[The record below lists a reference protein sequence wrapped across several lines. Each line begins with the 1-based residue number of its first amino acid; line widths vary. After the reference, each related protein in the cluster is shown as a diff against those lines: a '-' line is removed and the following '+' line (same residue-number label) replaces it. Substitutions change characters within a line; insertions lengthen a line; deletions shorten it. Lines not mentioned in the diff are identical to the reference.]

1 MNNSTV
7 ITNPT
12 YSLIDMCFGFCF
24 TILSFFLF
32 LSTLYY
38 VGLKLLGEIQ

>member
-7 ITNPT
+7 VTNPT

-24 TILSFFLF
+24 IFLSFFLF

-38 VGLKLLGEIQ
+38 IILKLIGET